1 MSALAVIRPD
11 SWDVALLL
19 HVLGALV
26 LVGGLV
32 ATVGTLALAGGD
44 TRLLR
49 LGYQSLL
56 AIALPGFILMR
67 VGAEWIYSK
76 EGWDDLPAGVDDPG
90 WLNLGFIFADA
101 GGLILIVSL
110 IVGGIGTRRLRDG
123 RGAGLVRATLILSV
137 VLLAAYLVAIWAM
150 AGKPN

>member
-1 MSALAVIRPD
+1 MSFAAVRPD
-11 SWDVALLL
+11 SWNFPLLL
-19 HVLGALV
+19 HVLGAMV

-32 ATVGTLALAGGD
+32 ATAGTLALAGGD

-56 AIALPGFILMR
+56 AIALPGWILMR
-67 VGAEWIYSK
+67 VAAEWIYTK
-76 EGWDDLPAGVDDPG
+76 EGWDDLPSGVDDPG
-90 WLNLGFIFADA
+90 WLNLGFIIGDT
-101 GGLILIVSL
+101 GGLILFVSL
-110 IVGGIGTRRLRDG
+110 IVGGIGTHRLREG

-150 AGKPN
+150 SGKPN